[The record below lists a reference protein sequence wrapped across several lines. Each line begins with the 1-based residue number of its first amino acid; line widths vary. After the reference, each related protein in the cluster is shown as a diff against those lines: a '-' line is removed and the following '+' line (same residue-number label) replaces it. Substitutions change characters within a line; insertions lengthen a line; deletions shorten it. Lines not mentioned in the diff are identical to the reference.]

1 MGHMEAEG
9 DEGDEDGSS
18 SSGAEAAVASDLD
31 EWQAGV
37 LRAERPDASAMCS
50 SGNAGSDSS
59 WLCVWEKRSA
69 SMVHRSGDQMS
80 AYVSGWSVGV
90 LACWSAAC
98 LFSFGLLS

>member
-18 SSGAEAAVASDLD
+18 SSGAVAAVARDLD

-37 LRAERPDASAMCS
+37 LRAERPDDSAMCS
-50 SGNAGSDSS
+50 SGNDGSDSS
-59 WLCVWEKRSA
+59 WLCVWVKRSA

-80 AYVSGWSVGV
+80 AYVSGRSDGV
-90 LACWSAAC
+90 KASRPAAC
-98 LFSFGLLS
+98 PNSLG